1 MNALLEVFAAYPW
14 LLIVCVAVIS
24 LMVGS
29 FLNVVIHR
37 LPLMLERQ
45 WKLDSA
51 EMLEQT
57 APDLGEPVTL
67 AKPRSRCPHCGH
79 MIRAH
84 ENVPVLSYLLLR
96 GRCAGCGARISLR
109 YPFVELLT
117 AVASAVVAWKFGL
130 TLYSLGGILL
140 TWLLIPLIFIDF
152 DYQLLPDN
160 IVLPGLWLGLFF
172 SLGHVFVAPST
183 AIIGA
188 IAGYLSLWSVYHLFR
203 LVTGKEGMGYGDFK
217 LLALLG
223 AWLGW
228 QMLPLIVLL
237 SSLVGAVLGLTLMGL
252 KLHER
257 GVPMPFGPFLAIA
270 GWVAMLW
277 GHPIMRLWLQ
287 H

>member
-1 MNALLEVFAAYPW
+1 MAYPW
-14 LLIVCVAVIS
+14 LLIFCVAVIS

-57 APDLGEPVTL
+57 APDIGEPISLV
-67 AKPRSRCPHCGH
+67 KPRSRCPHCGR
-79 MIRAH
+79 MIRAW
-84 ENVPVLSYLLLR
+84 ENIPVISYLALR
-96 GRCAGCGARISLR
+96 GRCAGCDARISLR
-109 YPFVELLT
+109 YPFVEVVT
-117 AVASAVVAWKFGL
+117 AVASAVVVWKFGL
-130 TLYSLGGILL
+130 TWYSLGGVLL
-140 TWLLIPLIFIDF
+140 TWLLIPMIFIDF

-160 IVLPGLWLGLFF
+160 LTLPGLWLGLLF
-172 SLGHVFVAPST
+172 SLGGVFVTPPT

-188 IAGYLSLWSVYHLFR
+188 VAGYLSLWSVYHLFR
-203 LVTGKEGMGYGDFK
+203 LATGKEGMGYGDFK

-237 SSLVGAVLGLTLMGL
+237 SSLVGAVLGLALMGL
-252 KLHER
+252 KLHKR
-257 GVPMPFGPFLAIA
+257 DVPMPFGPFLAIA

-277 GHPIMRLWLQ
+277 GHSLMSLWLR